1 MEIVSPIGRV
11 REIATTSSHLG
22 SLEGSTVGFLT
33 NGWRSWERLID
44 RMQVRLIADF
54 GVASVERWDIPV
66 SLPAP
71 DPLVKRSA
79 RICDLCVVGL
89 GN

>member
-1 MEIVSPIGRV
+1 MEIVSPIGQV
-11 REIATTSSHLG
+11 REIAAPLAVLG
-22 SLEGSTVGFLT
+22 SLEGATVGFLS

-44 RMQVRLIADF
+44 RMQDRLISEH
-54 GVASVERWDIPV
+54 GVAKIERWDIPV

-79 RICDLCVVGL
+79 RVCDLCVVGL